1 MNTTIAVSHSPS
13 SGSRARS
20 RRRSPG
26 RRNERQGVDVRPSPR
41 FGEPKDPGAAQMCA
55 NPSEQHGCAPLRHHL
70 RRAIK
75 HAVERPIL
83 WVDQRRRHAGVFWV
97 LGPVRFEDGRAS
109 IRSAWREQGTHGCFG
124 SNVDRFRWT
133 EANNEWNHTGGSGSS
148 AAPEVAAATW
158 LSG

>member
-1 MNTTIAVSHSPS
+1 MKTTIAGLAFALLVSLAPAAAAAPQAEGTNAKASMYAQVLD
-13 SGSRARS
+13 SGN
-20 RRRSPG
+20 RRIQVLR
-26 RRNERQGVDVRPSPR
+26 E
-41 FGEPKDPGAAQMCA
+41 MCA

-133 EANNEWNHTGGSGSS
+133 EANNEWNHTGGSGSVGC
-148 AAPEVAAATW
+148 P
-158 LSG
+158 